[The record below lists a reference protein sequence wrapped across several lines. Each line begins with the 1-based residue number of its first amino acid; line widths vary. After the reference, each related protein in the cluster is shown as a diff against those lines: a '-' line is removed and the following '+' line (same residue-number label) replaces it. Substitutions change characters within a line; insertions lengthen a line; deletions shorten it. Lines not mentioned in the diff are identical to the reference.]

1 MMARV
6 STVNPLAREIS
17 AKIVYYGPGLSGK
30 TTSLQR
36 VYDFVRPES
45 RGQLISLNTEGD
57 RTLFFDF
64 LPLKVEQVRGL
75 ALRLQLYTVPGQV
88 FYDATRKLVLN
99 GADGVVF
106 VADSQPAAHDRNLES
121 MDNLR
126 ENLGELGI
134 DLDAF
139 PLVIEYNKRDL
150 PNVMPVEVLR
160 RDLNPRGVPDFET
173 VAERGVNIMP
183 ALKEITRLVMIDLR
197 ARQPAPR
204 RVMAPLEE
212 KGSHGSDLADQ
223 VSAAA
228 DAGGRSVTAWPP
240 LPQAVQPPA
249 PAAPASHPAPAA
261 RQVPIAAAPTPPH
274 PMPGLHARPQPSPTP
289 TPTPAPSASP
299 APPVAAPAPA
309 RPGPRALGV
318 DPATPLELSF
328 TRLFPG
334 RGQAIGEVEH
344 AIRERTFGAAV
355 RRAAEGLAEL
365 IETLFPPEDQ
375 PGDRAALL
383 GVDGRDYLRL
393 SLLAAK
399 PDPAVSEQDALFGL
413 HLLVDALLKAERH

>member
-1 MMARV
+1 V

-36 VYDFVRPES
+36 VYDYVRPES

-64 LPLKVEQVRGL
+64 LPLKVDQIRGL
-75 ALRLQLYTVPGQV
+75 SLRLQLYTVPGQV

-106 VADSQPAAHDRNLES
+106 VADSQPAAHDRNMES
-121 MDNLR
+121 MANLR
-126 ENLGELGI
+126 ENLAELGL

-150 PNVMPVEVLR
+150 TNVMPVALLR
-160 RDLNPRGVPDFET
+160 RDLNPLGVPDFET
-173 VAERGVNIMP
+173 IAEKGVNIMP
-183 ALKEITRLVMIDLR
+183 ALKEITRLVMVDLR
-197 ARQPAPR
+197 SRQPAPR
-204 RVMAPLEE
+204 KKMAPLEA
-212 KGSHGSDLADQ
+212 KGSGGTELADQ
-223 VSAAA
+223 VNAAA
-228 DAGGRSVTAWPP
+228 ASAPKTVTDWPP
-240 LPQAVQPPA
+240 ADASPRA
-249 PAAPASHPAPAA
+249 PAAPAPVTRRSI
-261 RQVPIAAAPTPPH
+261 PISSAPTPPQ
-274 PMPGLHARPQPSPTP
+274 AIPSPLP
-289 TPTPAPSASP
+289 R
-299 APPVAAPAPA
+299 PPHPA
-309 RPGPRALGV
+309 RPRV
-318 DPATPLELSF
+318 DPATLLELSF

-334 RGQAIGEVEH
+334 KAEALAEVEA

-355 RRAAEGLAEL
+355 RRAAEGLADLLED
-365 IETLFPPEDQ
+365 LFPPEDQ

-383 GVDGRDYLRL
+383 GLDGRDYLRI

-399 PDPAVSEQDALFGL
+399 PDPAVSEQDALFAL
-413 HLLVDALLKAERH
+413 HMLVTALLKAERA

>member
-1 MMARV
+1 M
-6 STVNPLAREIS
+6 STVNALAREIS

-64 LPLKVEQVRGL
+64 LPLKLEQVRGL
-75 ALRLQLYTVPGQV
+75 GLRLQLYTVPGQV

-121 MDNLR
+121 MGNLR

-134 DLDAF
+134 DLDVF

-150 PNVMPVEVLR
+150 PNVMPVERLR

-173 VAERGVNIMP
+173 VAERGINIMP
-183 ALKEITRLVMIDLR
+183 ALKEITRLVMVDLR
-197 ARQPAPR
+197 SRQPAPR
-204 RVMAPLEE
+204 KAMAPLEA
-212 KGSHGSDLADQ
+212 KGSHGSDLENRIND
-223 VSAAA
+223 AAES
-228 DAGGRSVTAWPP
+228 RSRAVTAWPAP
-240 LPQAVQPPA
+240 SQPA
-249 PAAPASHPAPAA
+249 PREIPIAAA
-261 RQVPIAAAPTPPH
+261 PIAAAPTPP
-274 PMPGLHARPQPSPTP
+274 T
-289 TPTPAPSASP
+289 PSAPPVAPPVARAPAGGATAPRPSP
-299 APPVAAPAPA
+299 APPRAP
-309 RPGPRALGV
+309 GI

-328 TRLFPG
+328 THLFPVHAG
-334 RGQAIGEVEH
+334 AIGEVEH
-344 AIRERTFGAAV
+344 AIRERTFGVAV
-355 RRAAEGLAEL
+355 RCAAEGMAEL

-375 PGDRAALL
+375 PGDRAAVL
-383 GVDGRDYLRL
+383 GIDGRDYLRL

-399 PDPAVSEQDALFGL
+399 PDPAVSLQDALFGL
-413 HLLVDALLKAERH
+413 HLLVAALLKAQRT